1 MTVSNLQALYKFIL
15 MKEFLT
21 TNQLELIRVSIQAR
35 DNASTVGIIT
45 PSGIGMK
52 YVFTKI
58 LNDFP
63 HEKIIY
69 CDAQFSGNI
78 NEICVALIRVCS
90 NVRFSNLNY
99 RKAEL
104 FDLVRILK
112 DRMKKDVKGKPLIV
126 MDNIWALTN
135 EQMSRLNSFITVY
148 GRTCGLILRTNQRA
162 LRRFKNANP
171 DTFDKFYNH
180 TVNDWLV
187 LNENTP
193 KEIGQFITAH
203 GIHDKMFIDDISAK
217 SKSFT
222 FIKKY
227 IDKYLVQRSN
237 KDNFP

>member
-1 MTVSNLQALYKFIL
+1 

-21 TNQLELIRVSIQAR
+21 KNQHEVIRVSIHAR
-35 DNASTVGIIT
+35 DNATTIGIIS

-52 YVFTKI
+52 YAITKI
-58 LNDFP
+58 LRDFP

-69 CDAQFSGNI
+69 CDAQFSGDV

-126 MDNIWALTN
+126 MDNVWALSN
-135 EQMSRLNSFITVY
+135 EQMKRLNSFITMY
-148 GRTCGLILRTNQRA
+148 AGYCGLILRTTKTA
-162 LRRFKNANP
+162 LRRFKNAYP
-171 DTFDKFYNH
+171 ETFDRFYSH
-180 TVNDWLV
+180 TVDDWLV
-187 LNENTP
+187 LNESTP
-193 KEIGQFITAH
+193 KEIGQFITAY
-203 GIHDKMFIDDISAK
+203 GIHDKAFIEDLAAR

-222 FIKKY
+222 LVKKY
-227 IDKYLVQRSN
+227 VDKYNRRQSQ
-237 KDNFP
+237 